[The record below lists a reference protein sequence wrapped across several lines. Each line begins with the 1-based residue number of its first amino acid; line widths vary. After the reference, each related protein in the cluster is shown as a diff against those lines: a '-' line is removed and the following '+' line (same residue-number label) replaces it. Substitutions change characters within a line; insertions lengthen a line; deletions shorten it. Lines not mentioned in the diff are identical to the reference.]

1 MDTSKQQPDY
11 IMWFEPDFWA
21 DRHVVRM
28 QPLQRALYR
37 TLLQSAFWCSTRPDL
52 PKNDDQLCQLADA
65 ESPEVWLQNKDVV
78 LAKFFSDT
86 VDGQTVWAHKR
97 LRKEWQIF
105 IDSVQRNRERASKG
119 GRAKAAKAA
128 SSMPEAGASMLAGA
142 TDTETPTA
150 NPNSSP
156 TATATASS
164 TTDTNTAPEA
174 RPSSGSGSEAVS
186 STKRESVSGE
196 SVSGFGAQEPSR
208 LDRNAERAAKGEF
221 CLYWDTINGITEPYD
236 LCATNPDELAPLL
249 RLDSILIILEVVRW
263 AHEKSDFWFKN
274 EKGTVDGLRGLVNAY
289 PAMKKNYE
297 SYQSTIQKRL
307 AKKAAK
313 KGVR

>member
-21 DRHVVRM
+21 DRQVVRM
-28 QPLQRALYR
+28 NPLQRALYR

-52 PKNDDQLCQLADA
+52 PNNDDQLCQLADA
-65 ESPEVWLQNKDVV
+65 ENRDVWLQNRDAV

-128 SSMPEAGASMLAGA
+128 SSMAEAGASMLGIA
-142 TDTETPTA
+142 TDTETQTS
-150 NPNSSP
+150 NPNN
-156 TATATASS
+156 SS
-164 TTDTNTAPEA
+164 TRTDTSRTDTDTAPEA
-174 RPSSGSGSEAVS
+174 RQLLGSGGVAVS
-186 STKRESVSGE
+186 SSKRVSGE

-208 LDRNAERAAKGEF
+208 LDQRAEQTAKDEF
-221 CLYWDTINGITEPYD
+221 CLYWDTINGVTDPYD
-236 LCATNPDELAPLL
+236 LDATKPDELAPLC
-249 RLDSILIILEVVRW
+249 RLDSISVILDVVRW
-263 AHEKSDFWFKN
+263 AHEKSDYWFKDG
-274 EKGTVDGLRGLVNAY
+274 KGQIDGIRGLVNAY
-289 PAMKKNYE
+289 PTMKRSYD
-297 SYQSTIQKRL
+297 SYQNTIRERL
-307 AKKAAK
+307 AKKATK
-313 KGVR
+313 KGPR